1 MPTVMHSAQDAPHAA
16 RLAELRDGLARLQPA
31 IPSTYLSDPAVQHLR
46 AGVGEVFAHHQSVE
60 RSLMGKV
67 RPPFTVGDE
76 SQRTDGGQRFFCL
89 ANTLGGSTTV
99 GSVRILREL
108 RARMRAHDRLAFGV
122 DLHNGLPEL
131 ARLLDDPDGKNA
143 ALYRGVLTML
153 NERFDADFD
162 ESLLEYRVVHR
173 PELNRLETH
182 LVAGQAHPVTI
193 GGAVA
198 VSLKKR
204 DSVLMSVRCTFTRSS
219 LEALM
224 NGVGL
229 ELDQWAAD
237 DLERYAVGIAVPM
250 RRET

>member
-1 MPTVMHSAQDAPHAA
+1 MKTVMHSAQEAPYAA
-16 RLAELRDGLARLQPA
+16 RLAELRDGLARLQPE
-31 IPSTYLSDPAVQHLR
+31 IPSTYLSDPAVHDLR
-46 AGVGEVFAHHQSVE
+46 AGVGEVFAHHQAVE
-60 RSLMGKV
+60 RSLMG
-67 RPPFTVGDE
+67 TVLPAFAFADE
-76 SQRTDGGQRFFCL
+76 SQWADGSRVFFRP
-89 ANTLGGSTTV
+89 ANALGSSTTV
-99 GSVRILREL
+99 GSVRMLREL
-108 RARMRAHDRLAFGV
+108 RARMRTHDRLAFGV

-131 ARLLDDPDGKNA
+131 VRLIDDPDDRNA
-143 ALYRGVLTML
+143 ALHRGVLTML

-162 ESLLEYRVVHR
+162 ERLLEYRVVRR

-182 LVAGQAHPVTI
+182 FIARQAHPVTI
-193 GGAVA
+193 GGAVV